1 MLPIFIVFII
11 VAAIGAAIGIAIWGQ
26 KLKDKRRQEL
36 AGWAQANG
44 LKFLP
49 EKDRSVW
56 LRYQLF
62 KCLQRGEDRYAY
74 NIMLGTAGARVTCG
88 FDYHY
93 ETHSSDAKGNRQTHH
108 HYFSALVVDTG
119 LPLKPLFIRP
129 EGFFDKVTEFVGLD
143 DIDFESAEFSQKFF
157 VKSPDRRW
165 AYDVLHQKTME
176 LMLTYPRF
184 HIEFQGSQV
193 MAYHDNK
200 TFTLGEFSSALK
212 VVTGILDYLPE
223 SVVRELKG
231 IDAGG
236 KPS

>member
-1 MLPIFIVFII
+1 MPIFFVLIVI
-11 VAAIGAAIGIAIWGQ
+11 AAIGAAIGFAVWSARM
-26 KLKDKRRQEL
+26 KDKRRKEL
-36 AGWAQANG
+36 AGWAQVNG

-49 EKDRSVW
+49 DKDNSIW

-74 NIMLGTAGARVTCG
+74 NIMVGTSGTRVMSA

-93 ETHSSDAKGNRQTHH
+93 ETHSTNSKGQRQTHH
-108 HYFSALVVDTG
+108 HYLSALVVDAG

-129 EGFFDKVTEFVGLD
+129 EGLLDKVTEFVGIE

-176 LMLTYPRF
+176 LMLAYPRF
-184 HIEFQGSQV
+184 HIDFQGSQV
-193 MAYHDNK
+193 MAYYDNK
-200 TFTLGEFSSALK
+200 TFTLGEFGSALK

-231 IDAGG
+231 IDSGG
-236 KPS
+236 RPS

>member
-1 MLPIFIVFII
+1 MPIFFVLIVI
-11 VAAIGAAIGIAIWGQ
+11 AAIGAAIGFAVWNSRM
-26 KLKDKRRQEL
+26 KDKRRKEL
-36 AGWAQANG
+36 AGWAQVNG

-49 EKDRSVW
+49 EKDHSVW
-56 LRYQLF
+56 MRYQLF

-74 NIMLGTAGARVTCG
+74 NIMVGTSGTRVMSA

-93 ETHSSDAKGNRQTHH
+93 ETHSTNSKGQRQTHH
-108 HYFSALVVDTG
+108 HYLSALVVDAG

-129 EGFFDKVTEFVGLD
+129 EGLLDKVTEFVGID

-176 LMLTYPRF
+176 LMLAYPRF
-184 HIEFQGSQV
+184 HIDFQGSQV
-193 MAYHDNK
+193 MAYYDNK
-200 TFTLGEFSSALK
+200 TFTLGEFGSALK

-231 IDAGG
+231 IDSGG
-236 KPS
+236 RPS

>member
-1 MLPIFIVFII
+1 MPIFFVLII
-11 VAAIGAAIGIAIWGQ
+11 IAAIAAAIGFAIWNSRM
-26 KLKDKRRQEL
+26 KDKRRKEL

-49 EKDRSVW
+49 DKDHSVW
-56 LRYQLF
+56 MRYQPF

-74 NIMLGTAGARVTCG
+74 NIMLGTAGQRVTCG

-93 ETHSSDAKGNRQTHH
+93 ETHSTNSKGQRQTHH
-108 HYFSALVVDTG
+108 HYLSALVVDAG

-129 EGFFDKVTEFVGLD
+129 EGLLDKVTEFVGID

-176 LMLTYPRF
+176 LMLAYPRF
-184 HIEFQGSQV
+184 HIDFQGSQV
-193 MAYHDNK
+193 MAYYDNK
-200 TFTLGEFSSALK
+200 TFTLGEFGSALK
-212 VVTGILDYLPE
+212 VVTGILDYLPPG
-223 SVVRELKG
+223 VVEELKAMRSG
-231 IDAGG
+231 
-236 KPS
+236 PQPQ